1 MNGRYEISKEVVP
14 GVLREV
20 VFKSDNIEDIKHE
33 LSGYMVLDDLQ
44 PGELFKHYTVTDA
57 KKPGAVNLE
66 VFS

>member
-20 VFKSDNIEDIKHE
+20 VFTADNIEDIKHE

-44 PGELFKHYTVTDA
+44 PGELFKQYTVTDA
-57 KKPGAVNLE
+57 KTGAVNLE